1 MLIQTILGAT
11 IAGSIA
17 GIYNI
22 LKNSE
27 ETEEEI
33 SINNIVKYEYF
44 PVEMHDILEDKNIIR
59 YQYIEGEK
67 EGLNFYLGNDVNNEG
82 EKVKIDILDG
92 NILIGGMTGTGKSN
106 IVNVLITSLMLTY
119 TPNEVSFLGCDLAD
133 SDVSYFY
140 KYRHFINMS
149 TTHSG
154 FLKQVEWLENKY
166 KERMKILNEANCRN
180 VVSYNKKNNK
190 KMTYFVFAIDE
201 VVLLTTNN
209 ECKHKLHEIMCHG
222 RKAGIYFI
230 LCLQDATKDTIGKC
244 KMNCPQVIGLK
255 TNDETDSNTIIG
267 KNQNLQDINVVGR
280 CKVKTKNGVTEVQ
293 SFYIEE
299 DEMERLLKHNLKD

>member
-33 SINNIVKYEYF
+33 LIDNIVKYEYF

-82 EKVKIDILDG
+82 EKLKINLLDG

-133 SDVSYFY
+133 SDVSYCNFQ
-140 KYRHFINMS
+140 S
-149 TTHSG
+149 
-154 FLKQVEWLENKY
+154 
-166 KERMKILNEANCRN
+166 CR
-180 VVSYNKKNNK
+180 
-190 KMTYFVFAIDE
+190 D
-201 VVLLTTNN
+201 
-209 ECKHKLHEIMCHG
+209 
-222 RKAGIYFI
+222 
-230 LCLQDATKDTIGKC
+230 
-244 KMNCPQVIGLK
+244 
-255 TNDETDSNTIIG
+255 
-267 KNQNLQDINVVGR
+267 
-280 CKVKTKNGVTEVQ
+280 
-293 SFYIEE
+293 
-299 DEMERLLKHNLKD
+299 